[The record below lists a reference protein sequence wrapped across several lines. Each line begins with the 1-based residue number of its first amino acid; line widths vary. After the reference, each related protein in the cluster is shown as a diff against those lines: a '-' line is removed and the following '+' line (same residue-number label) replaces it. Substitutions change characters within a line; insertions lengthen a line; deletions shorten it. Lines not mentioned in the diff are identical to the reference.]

1 MTDRIELGTQSLK
14 EYRSFADESES
25 VQATENTHVLLSKL
39 KSKDVADTLI
49 VTSIQKMSNLQ
60 TEEGFNEH
68 DIDVVRK
75 KKIVFIVDEAHRSTF
90 GDMLGDIKKTYPDS
104 LFFWVYGHSGVRR
117 KCEKR
122 KRANRCIRTRITPL

>member
-1 MTDRIELGTQSLK
+1 
-14 EYRSFADESES
+14 
-25 VQATENTHVLLSKL
+25 
-39 KSKDVADTLI
+39 
-49 VTSIQKMSNLQ
+49 MSNLQ

-104 LFFWVYGHSGVRR
+104 LFLGLRALRCSPKMR
-117 KCEKR
+117 KR